1 MHNLQISTYKN
12 NSHST
17 RTTLKCRRSLQPYF
31 KSRKGINQTS
41 LCHVQP
47 TRFAVNF
54 FSYNSL
60 NTRKQRNYYQ
70 RATYKDNFSTPPQPR
85 ILFWFTSSGFLK
97 RPISFEV
104 LAPTSLFL
112 QGSHI
117 QKESTGKGLP
127 YAAKAVPAK
136 DYFTHMTLTIA
147 RKGC

>member
-54 FSYNSL
+54 FSHDSF
-60 NTRKQRNYYQ
+60 NTRKPKNYYK
-70 RATYKDNFSTPPQPR
+70 RATYRSAVSTRLPTLQHQLENKVTSLQELHPTRGFLQTHLQEPKK
-85 ILFWFTSSGFLK
+85 IWFTSNGFLK
-97 RPISFEV
+97 RPV
-104 LAPTSLFL
+104 SLKYWLLRPF
-112 QGSHI
+112 S
-117 QKESTGKGLP
+117 
-127 YAAKAVPAK
+127 
-136 DYFTHMTLTIA
+136 M
-147 RKGC
+147 R